1 MSEDPDLDRWE
12 ITRAIIGLRRAY
24 KRAMD
29 AYTDLIPNRETAG
42 AAVAEFVS
50 WACALDEKM
59 EADPAYPARRDAD
72 KQGQVLLA
80 LRFVRDRHAHQVA
93 VTTSL
98 EIMFERSSDPNVSLD
113 LFNWGNRWRPLH
125 LITEPTDGHEK
136 TPRYL
141 ARRTAY
147 EKRLEGRKPALAMR
161 DALEFLNREVG
172 AMGIEVHD
180 PSEQV

>member
-1 MSEDPDLDRWE
+1 MSRSGPRRPPGPRVS
-12 ITRAIIGLRRAY
+12 TRSSIL
-24 KRAMD
+24 
-29 AYTDLIPNRETAG
+29 NRETAG

-59 EADPAYPARRDAD
+59 EADPAYAARRDAD

-98 EIMFERSSDPNVSLD
+98 EIMFERSSDPNASLD
-113 LFNWGNRWRPLH
+113 LFELGDRWRPLD
-125 LITEPTDGHEK
+125 LITEPTDGRQE

-141 ARRTAY
+141 TLRTAY
-147 EKRLEGRKPALAMR
+147 AKRLVRPQASLG
-161 DALEFLNREVG
+161 DARR
-172 AMGIEVHD
+172 A
-180 PSEQV
+180 